1 MITVIIVVIINIIV
15 VAGSDSNDDH
25 VGGNGHGI
33 DDGCG
38 DNLDIIFFYKGHK
51 LNL

>member
-1 MITVIIVVIINIIV
+1 MITVMIIVVVTNIIVVI
-15 VAGSDSNDDH
+15 GSGGNDDH
-25 VGGNGHGI
+25 VGGNGHDI

-38 DNLDIIFFYKGHK
+38 DNLDIIFFIKDK